1 LKKPEIY
8 LKSDFSLSP
17 EAEKELLHFIRY
29 YERKTEGLG
38 AEFLDEV
45 EKSLAL
51 IQSFP
56 DLGTLLTET
65 DHRMLVERFP
75 YGIIYTKYENHVMIY
90 AIMPLK
96 RRPGYWK
103 SRK

>member
-1 LKKPEIY
+1 MIFRY
-8 LKSDFSLSP
+8 HP
-17 EAEKELLHFIRY
+17 EAEEELLDSIRY
-29 YERKTEGLG
+29 YEGKSEGLG

-45 EKSLAL
+45 EKTLAL

-65 DHRMLVERFP
+65 ERRMLLERFP
-75 YGIIYTKYENHVMIY
+75 YGIIYTKYKDHIMIY
-90 AIMPLK
+90 AIMHLK
-96 RRPGYWK
+96 RNSGYWK

>member
-1 LKKPEIY
+1 MRFRY
-8 LKSDFSLSP
+8 HP
-17 EAEKELLHFIRY
+17 EAEEELLHSIRY
-29 YERKTEGLG
+29 YERKAAGLG

-45 EKSLAL
+45 EKTLAL

-56 DLGTLLTET
+56 DLGTLLTDT
-65 DHRMLVERFP
+65 DRRMLVERFP
-75 YGIIYTKYENHVMIY
+75 YGVIYTKYEDHVMIY
-90 AIMPLK
+90 AIMHLK